1 MARLVDA
8 DEVAIGTGPEGPF
21 AYRRSS
27 LIIRHGGNTAARDR
41 AFEVLSRVVD
51 GGERRP

>member
-1 MARLVDA
+1 MERFVDA

-27 LIIRHGGNTAARDR
+27 LIIRHGGNTAVRAR
-41 AFEVLSRVVD
+41 AFEVLSGVVD
-51 GGERRP
+51 GGG